1 MPLRRGI
8 PPQKEKMDMTK
19 VVCRPERKD
28 KPGPKTV
35 RVAPYERSKPKPI
48 RKDCG
53 K

>member
-1 MPLRRGI
+1 VGHPAPEENR
-8 PPQKEKMDMTK
+8 QMTK
-19 VVCRPERKD
+19 TICRPERKG

-35 RVAPYERSKPKPI
+35 RVTPHTRTTPKPI